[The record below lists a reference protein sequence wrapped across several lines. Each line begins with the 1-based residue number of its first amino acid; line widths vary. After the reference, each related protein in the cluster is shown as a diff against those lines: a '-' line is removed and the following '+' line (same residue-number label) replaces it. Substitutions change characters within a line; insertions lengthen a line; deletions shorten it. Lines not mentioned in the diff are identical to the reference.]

1 MARVVRA
8 LLIAWLIIV
17 VGTSGWAALRG
28 RRLYAVARTAQAG
41 IDEHMAASRVQ
52 ELPER
57 LTELERS
64 QARLAEALVSLQA
77 AVAEFM
83 VIWAAFSSATTPLRR
98 ARAFFTTK

>member
-8 LLIAWLIIV
+8 LLIAWLILV
-17 VGTSGWAALRG
+17 LGTSAWVAVRG
-28 RRLYAVARTAQAG
+28 RRLYVVARTTQAG
-41 IDEHMAASRVQ
+41 IDQHLAASRVQ

-64 QARLAEALVSLQA
+64 QVRLAEALESLRA

-83 VIWAAFSSATTPLRR
+83 VIWTAFTSVTGPLRA